1 MTEVDNKKAKAAG
14 CLVLTL
20 WALLVMFGIAV
31 SLFVGI
37 RFGAEWGWA
46 AVAVVIGCCC
56 AFIAFVIHRTVKELA
71 SVERD
76 DG

>member
-1 MTEVDNKKAKAAG
+1 MTKVDDEKTKAAG

-20 WALLVMFGIAV
+20 WVLLVMFGIAV

-56 AFIAFVIHRTVKELA
+56 AFIVFVIRRIVKGLA
-71 SVERD
+71 SVGRD